1 MGNNVNR
8 FVVCCVVGWCAC
20 SCAALTQPPKVAAQ
34 MVHGPAFNP
43 AAKTGEIDG
52 AVHTLSGAP
61 LAAAEVEVLNADGS
75 TRATLAA
82 DTSGHFRIQL
92 PPGTYAVVVSRPG
105 FLRLRIGNVIVTSG
119 RTVPLNFSLAALPPS
134 AVSGAILHLQS
145 LAPAGASMPTERP
158 AAAPPPPPPTGP
170 KAIAPQQA
178 EQVIQLHP
186 ESKSYSAAS
195 IAAPPKVSENPGE
208 SSADAQAKAAV
219 AEEQQKQQEV
229 QDFVNSLPKGLIS
242 YVVPLQMRLNQP
254 VTVSVKIFG
263 SHAPAALAAAAGGT
277 APAPV
282 PTSNYMQVYLSQE
295 DNPGAFA
302 IEQNGDQNPRWVS
315 STSETD
321 WNWTVTPKTTGTAK
335 LRFQTLVMFPDQA
348 GKLPATYDVKDETVT
363 VTTPTMGDY
372 LHGAWDAFLT
382 NPAVWFEYILPGGT
396 GFVVLAWLVNGLRK
410 RKKKKG
416 AG

>member
-1 MGNNVNR
+1 MGKTANR
-8 FVVCCVVGWCAC
+8 FVVSWVVGWSVC
-20 SCAALTQPPKVAAQ
+20 SCAVLTQPPRIAAQ
-34 MVHGPAFNP
+34 MVHRPAFKP
-43 AAKTGEIDG
+43 VATGGEIDG
-52 AVHTLSGAP
+52 SVHTLAGAP

-75 TRATLAA
+75 TRATLTA

-92 PPGTYAVVVSRPG
+92 PPGTYSVVASRPG
-105 FLRLRIGNVIVTSG
+105 FLRLRIGNVMVISG
-119 RTVPLNFSLAALPPS
+119 RTVPLNFSLATLQPS
-134 AVSGAILHLQS
+134 ALSGARLHFHS
-145 LAPAGASMPTERP
+145 VAPVGGSKPPALP
-158 AAAPPPPPPTGP
+158 AAAPPSPTGP
-170 KAIAPQQA
+170 KASPPQQK
-178 EQVIQLHP
+178 EQVIQLQTQSTSDP
-186 ESKSYSAAS
+186 TAS
-195 IAAPPKVSENPGE
+195 MAEPPKVTENSGT

-219 AEEQQKQQEV
+219 VEEQHKQQEV

-263 SHAPAALAAAAGGT
+263 SHAPAALAVAAGGT
-277 APAPV
+277 TPAAV

-295 DNPGAFA
+295 DNPGAFT

-335 LRFQTLVMFPDQA
+335 LRFETLVMFPDQA

-363 VTTPTMGDY
+363 VTTPTMGNY

-396 GFVVLAWLVNGLRK
+396 GFVVLAWLVNALRK

-416 AG
+416 TP

>member
-1 MGNNVNR
+1 MRKNANR
-8 FVVCCVVGWCAC
+8 FVVGWVVGWSVC
-20 SCAALTQPPKVAAQ
+20 SCAVLTQPPRISAQ
-34 MVHGPAFNP
+34 MVRRPAFKP
-43 AAKTGEIDG
+43 VAKAGEIDG
-52 AVHTLSGAP
+52 AVHTLAGAP

-75 TRATLAA
+75 TRATLTA

-92 PPGTYAVVVSRPG
+92 PPGTYSVAASRPG
-105 FLRLRIGNVIVTSG
+105 FLRLRIGNVMVISG
-119 RTVPLNFSLAALPPS
+119 RTVPLNFSLAALQPS
-134 AVSGAILHLQS
+134 ALSGAILHFHS
-145 LAPAGASMPTERP
+145 VAPVGGSKPPALP
-158 AAAPPPPPPTGP
+158 AAAPPSPEGP
-170 KAIAPQQA
+170 KAIPPQQK
-178 EQVIQLHP
+178 EQVIQLQTQSTSDP
-186 ESKSYSAAS
+186 TAS
-195 IAAPPKVSENPGE
+195 MAEPPKVTENSGA

-219 AEEQQKQQEV
+219 VEEQHKQQEV

-277 APAPV
+277 APAAV

-335 LRFQTLVMFPDQA
+335 LRFETLVMFPDQA

-363 VTTPTMGDY
+363 VTTPTMGEY

-396 GFVVLAWLVNGLRK
+396 GFVVLAWLVNALRK
-410 RKKKKG
+410 RKMKKKG
-416 AG
+416 TP

>member
-1 MGNNVNR
+1 MGKNANR
-8 FVVCCVVGWCAC
+8 FVVGWVVGWSVC
-20 SCAALTQPPKVAAQ
+20 SCAVLTQPPRIAAQ
-34 MVHGPAFNP
+34 MVHGPAFKP
-43 AAKTGEIDG
+43 VAIAGEIDG
-52 AVHTLSGAP
+52 AVHTLAGAP

-75 TRATLAA
+75 TRATLTA
-82 DTSGHFRIQL
+82 DASGHFRIQL
-92 PPGTYAVVVSRPG
+92 PPGTYAVVASRPG
-105 FLRLRIGNVIVTSG
+105 FIRLRISNVMVTPG
-119 RTVPLNFSLAALPPS
+119 RTVPLNFSMAALQLS
-134 AVSGAILHLQS
+134 ADSGANMHLQS
-145 LAPAGASMPTERP
+145 LAPAGASMPAERP
-158 AAAPPPPPPTGP
+158 AAAPPPPPTGP

-178 EQVIQLHP
+178 EQIIQLHP

-195 IAAPPKVSENPGE
+195 IAEPPKVTENSGA

-219 AEEQQKQQEV
+219 DEEQHKQQEV

-242 YVVPLQMRLNQP
+242 YVVPLQMRLSQP

-263 SHAPAALAAAAGGT
+263 SRAPAALAAAAGGT
-277 APAPV
+277 TPAAV

-295 DNPGAFA
+295 DNPGAFT
-302 IEQNGDQNPRWVS
+302 IEPNGDQNPRWVS
-315 STSETD
+315 SIAETD

-348 GKLPATYDVKDETVT
+348 GKLPATYDVKDETIT

-372 LHGAWDAFLT
+372 IHGAWDAFLT

-396 GFVVLAWLVNGLRK
+396 GFVVLAWLVNALRK

-416 AG
+416 TP